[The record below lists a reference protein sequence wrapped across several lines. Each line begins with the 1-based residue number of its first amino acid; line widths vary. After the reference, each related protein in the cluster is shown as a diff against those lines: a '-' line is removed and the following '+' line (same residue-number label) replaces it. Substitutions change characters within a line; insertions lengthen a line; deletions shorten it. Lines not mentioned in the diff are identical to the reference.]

1 LQLHLKN
8 DTNMEIKIS
17 TQQML
22 KILYVFS
29 WIIFIG
35 VCTEAGGII
44 VNAFVTLVLKPAN
57 AQYFWKEIDLS
68 ALYKYDHGYFFV
80 ETLLMSIVAVMR
92 AILFYLIVKILHDKK
107 LNISKPFNREMGRF
121 IFNVSYLALGM
132 GLFSFWGVKYTGWLV
147 TQMVKMPDIQYLRL
161 GGADVWLFMGVT
173 LYVLAQIFKRG
184 IEIQEE
190 NDLTV

>member
-1 LQLHLKN
+1 LQLHFKN
-8 DTNMEIKIS
+8 KITMEIKIS
-17 TQQML
+17 TKQML
-22 KILYVFS
+22 KVLYVLS

-68 ALYKYDHGYFFV
+68 ALYKYDPGYFFV
-80 ETLLMSIVAVMR
+80 ETLLMSIVAIMR
-92 AILFYLIVKILHDKK
+92 ACLFYLIVKILHDNK
-107 LNISKPFNREMGRF
+107 LNLTKPFNKEMGRF
-121 IFNVSYLALGM
+121 IFNVSYLALGLGM
-132 GLFSFWGVKYTGWLV
+132 FSYWGVKYSGWL
-147 TQMVKMPDIQYLRL
+147 TAQMVKMPDIQYLRL

-173 LYVLAQIFKRG
+173 LYVIAQIFKKG

>member
-1 LQLHLKN
+1 
-8 DTNMEIKIS
+8 MEIKIS

-44 VNAFVTLVLKPAN
+44 VNAFVTLVFKPAN

-68 ALYKYDHGYFFV
+68 ALYKFDHGYFFV
-80 ETLLMSIVAVMR
+80 LTLLMSIVAVFR
-92 AILFYLIVKILHDKK
+92 ALIFYLIVKILHDKK
-107 LNISKPFNREMGRF
+107 LNLSKPFNLETGRF
-121 IFNVSYLALGM
+121 IFNLSYLALGS
-132 GLFSFWGVKYTGWLV
+132 GLFSFWGAKYTGWLV
-147 TQMVKMPDIQYLRL
+147 SQMVKMPDIQYLRL

-173 LYVLAQIFKRG
+173 LFVLGQIFKRG